1 MGNLMQEL
9 NQTAL
14 DTGLPLSVHLDITY
28 RCNERCVHCYLD
40 HDDHGE
46 MTTAEIKDVLSQI
59 AEAGVFFLTLSG
71 GEVLMRTDFFEIL
84 EHARSLL
91 FDVKIKTNAFMI
103 RESEADRIVDLG
115 VRSVQVSI
123 YSNRPEVHDAITKL
137 PGSLKRSVAGIR
149 LLRSRGVKVI
159 IANVLMRQNLS
170 DYAGVKVLAQE
181 LGAEYT
187 IDPTITPKMDG
198 DRSIIPLGIGG
209 NDLRQVFRNP
219 DLVGNVDEFCAPP
232 PTVNDDVLE
241 DTPCSAGHTACYI
254 SPYGELF
261 PCVQFPLPS
270 GNVRTQKFIDIWRD
284 STQLNEV
291 RSIRA
296 RDLPVCSTCSHVGT
310 CTRCPGLAYMEG
322 NMRGPS
328 TQDCEKSFTRTGIVS
343 ANMILKASAQTTSIL
358 VQISGSSSSVPP
370 ISATSPRVY
379 FEPTGTQSGSV

>member
-1 MGNLMQEL
+1 
-9 NQTAL
+9 
-14 DTGLPLSVHLDITY
+14 VI
-28 RCNERCVHCYLD
+28 
-40 HDDHGE
+40 
-46 MTTAEIKDVLSQI
+46 SQI

-71 GEVLMRTDFFEIL
+71 GEVLMRMDFFEIV
-84 EHARSLL
+84 EHARALL
-91 FDVKIKTNAFMI
+91 FDVKIKTNAFMV
-103 RESEADRIVDLG
+103 REPEADRIVNLG

-123 YSNRPEVHDAITKL
+123 YSHRPEVHDAITKL
-137 PGSLKRSVAGIR
+137 PGSLKRSIAGIR
-149 LLRSRGVKVI
+149 LLQSRGVKVI

-232 PTVNDDVLE
+232 PAVSDDVLE
-241 DTPCSAGHTACYI
+241 ETPCSAGHTACYI

-328 TQDCEKSFTRTGIVS
+328 TQDCEKSFSRTGIVS
-343 ANMILKASAQTTSIL
+343 ANMILKASARAKSGL
-358 VQISGSSSSVPP
+358 VQITGVADNGSLAGLDHSFAQTLHQTQLPP
-370 ISATSPRVY
+370 RIEETRLPDL
-379 FEPTGTQSGSV
+379 TQSLGNPLAA

>member
-1 MGNLMQEL
+1 VIMSSLMQEM

-14 DTGLPLSVHLDITY
+14 DAGLPISVQLDVTY

-46 MTTAEIKDVLSQI
+46 MTTAEIKDVLDQI

-71 GEVLMRTDFFEIL
+71 GEVLMRMDFFEIL
-84 EHARSLL
+84 EHARALL

-103 RESEADRIVDLG
+103 REKEADRIRDLG

-123 YSNRPEVHDAITKL
+123 YSHRPEIHDAITKL
-137 PGSLKRSVAGIR
+137 PGSLKRSIAGIR
-149 LLRSRGVKVI
+149 LLQSRGVKVT
-159 IANVLMRQNLS
+159 IANVLMRQNLN
-170 DYAGVKVLAQE
+170 DYAGVKELAQG

-198 DRSIIPLGIGG
+198 DRSILPLGIEGK
-209 NDLRQVFRNP
+209 DLRQVFRNP
-219 DLVGNVDEFCAPP
+219 DLVGNVEEFCAPP
-232 PTVNDDVLE
+232 PAVDDDVLE
-241 DTPCSAGHTACYI
+241 ETPCSAGHTACYI

-270 GNVRTQKFIDIWRD
+270 GNVRTQKFLDIWHN
-284 STQLNEV
+284 SAQLNDV

-328 TQDCEKSFTRTGIVS
+328 TQDCEKSFARTGIAS
-343 ANMILKASAQTTSIL
+343 ANMILKASRLAMPGL
-358 VQISGSSSSVPP
+358 VQIAGL
-370 ISATSPRVY
+370 
-379 FEPTGTQSGSV
+379 QQ